1 MESFGGFGFGGMSR
15 TARKKRSNMSR
26 RPRNDSQSFPDN
38 GDTSQLS
45 SKHSSYTLS
54 KASSNETTGHGIISQ
69 GKQLNLNQ
77 CSSRA
82 SYTNFGEAETILKTS
97 DGDGRF
103 GEIRVKGINELK
115 DGDMDFKR
123 TSGGVLV
130 SIDRKSTSKMKESFE
145 LQSRNKDPQ
154 ISGRV
159 SASHSSGQP
168 DGNGSGNKFRK
179 VKLKVGGVTRTIH
192 AKSASDNASTIESS
206 KSSHSLDAPRS
217 RQRLILQDNLDEDHS
232 PSEKHSVG
240 NINFRSGKLPKQ
252 SDKHETVRKSKRVPK
267 RRFLDEA
274 LSDGDEEIRYLEKL
288 RTSKVAA
295 NYIADCRDE
304 YEVGIK
310 KQLKISNTAS
320 RQTNSWGKVEAGE
333 FGSGKESK
341 KHRSGRIYEDT
352 DFLEEEEL
360 VSDSEPGSK
369 RKKQKKEFVDSL
381 EDSKGEMT
389 VTTRQRALNT
399 GKDVSSS
406 GASLIEFPNGL
417 PPAPP
422 RKQKDK
428 LSEVEQQLKKAEAA
442 QRRRM
447 QVEAAARETEAEAI
461 RKILGQDSSRK
472 KREEKMKKQQEVRV
486 QERSANSITLGSNT
500 VRWVMGPTGTVVTFA
515 ADMNLPPIFEP
526 KPCSYP
532 PPREKC
538 AVPSC
543 TNAYKYRDSKL
554 KLPLCSLQCYKAIHE
569 NIQPLPA
576 C

>member
-1 MESFGGFGFGGMSR
+1 
-15 TARKKRSNMSR
+15 
-26 RPRNDSQSFPDN
+26 
-38 GDTSQLS
+38 
-45 SKHSSYTLS
+45 
-54 KASSNETTGHGIISQ
+54 
-69 GKQLNLNQ
+69 
-77 CSSRA
+77 
-82 SYTNFGEAETILKTS
+82 
-97 DGDGRF
+97 
-103 GEIRVKGINELK
+103 
-115 DGDMDFKR
+115 MDFKR
-123 TSGGVLV
+123 TSGSVLV
-130 SIDRKSTSKMKESFE
+130 SIDKKSPSKMKESFE

-154 ISGRV
+154 IGGRV
-159 SASHSSGQP
+159 SASHSSRQS

-179 VKLKVGGVTRTIH
+179 VKLKVGGITH
-192 AKSASDNASTIESS
+192 NASTVESS
-206 KSSHSLDAPRS
+206 KSSHSSDAPRS
-217 RQRLILQDNLDEDHS
+217 RQRLILQENLDEDHS
-232 PSEKHSVG
+232 PSEKHGVG

-267 RRFLDEA
+267 RRFLDGA
-274 LSDGDEEIRYLEKL
+274 LGDGDEEIRYLEKL
-288 RTSKVAA
+288 KTSKLAA
-295 NYIADCRDE
+295 NYIADRRDE

-310 KQLKISNTAS
+310 KQLKISNAPS
-320 RQTNSWGKVEAGE
+320 RQTDSWGKVEAGE

-352 DFLEEEEL
+352 DYYYLEEEEL

-369 RKKQKKEFVDSL
+369 RKKQTKEFVDSL

-422 RKQKDK
+422 RKKDK
-428 LSEVEQQLKKAEAA
+428 LSEVERQLKKAEAA

-461 RKILGQDSSRK
+461 RKILDQDSSRK
-472 KREEKMKKQQEVRV
+472 KREENMKKQQEVRA

-500 VRWVMGPTGTVVTFA
+500 VRWVMGPAGTVVTFA

-526 KPCSYP
+526 KACSYP

-554 KLPLCSLQCYKAIHE
+554 KLPLCSLQCYKAIH
-569 NIQPLPA
+569 
-576 C
+576 